1 MRRWAASAQTALGT
15 PSGEL
20 ISAEMMFSA
29 FTRSWVDDCFIAMGA
44 ASRVGEVGWWGD
56 VGPRAEVVIGFESEV
71 GDHVGGDDLLVDS
84 VDQFVL

>member
-29 FTRSWVDDCFIAMGA
+29 FTRSWVDDCIVSF
-44 ASRVGEVGWWGD
+44 RVGEVAGRLD
-56 VGPRAEVVIGFESEV
+56 IGPLAEVEV
-71 GDHVGGDDLLVDS
+71 GSHAEVLGHVGEDLL
-84 VDQFVL
+84 